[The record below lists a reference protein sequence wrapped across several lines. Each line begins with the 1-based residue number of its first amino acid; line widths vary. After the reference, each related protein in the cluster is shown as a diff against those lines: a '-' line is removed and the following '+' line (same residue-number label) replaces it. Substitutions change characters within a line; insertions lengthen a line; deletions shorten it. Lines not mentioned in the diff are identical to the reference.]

1 MRYVFIDTARGI
13 AILLVVIGHCF
24 SSADCGMNKMIL
36 SFHMPLFFFLSGIF
50 AKPMALRQLWGG
62 VKHKAR
68 LLLVPHLLL
77 SLSLVV
83 LNGGLWLADGNSLK
97 SFNFVSCFI
106 YWFLPVIFS
115 CSVLFM
121 VISMIANVNKRI
133 TQIILLF
140 FVALSI
146 VLSFRMT
153 VIPVLYWVRII
164 PTAFLFYFSGYLLKD
179 RVLNYKGEHTSKLG
193 LMVLFL
199 TAALYILSQVNAPIK
214 MYENDYGHYYLFLL
228 TSFLGNYLVI
238 SISRLLQKSSLLEE
252 MGRYSIA
259 IYVWNF
265 LVIGFFYRLFNLIL
279 ASASWAD
286 KGIMTGFTFGF
297 SMICLYVIA
306 KYTYT
311 KIPFLYGVKPKNN

>member
-1 MRYVFIDTARGI
+1 M
-13 AILLVVIGHCF
+13 
-24 SSADCGMNKMIL
+24 
-36 SFHMPLFFFLSGIF
+36 
-50 AKPMALRQLWGG
+50 GG
-62 VKHKAR
+62 VIRKAR
-68 LLLVPHLLL
+68 VLLIPQLVL
-77 SLSLVV
+77 SLSIVV
-83 LNGGLWLADGNSLK
+83 LNGGLWLADGNSIK
-97 SFNFVSCFI
+97 NFDFISCFI
-106 YWFLPVIFS
+106 YWFLPVLFS
-115 CSVLFM
+115 CTVLFM
-121 VISMIANVNKRI
+121 LISTIADINKRI
-133 TQIILLF
+133 TQITLLF
-140 FVALSI
+140 VVALSI

-179 RVLNYKGEHTSKLG
+179 RVLNYKGEHTSMLG

-199 TAALYILSQVNAPIK
+199 TAALYVLSQVNAPIK
-214 MYENDYGHYYLFLL
+214 MYENDYGHYYLFLS
-228 TSFLGNYLVI
+228 TSSLGIYLVI
-238 SISRLLQKSSLLEE
+238 SLSRLLQKSSLLEE

-265 LVIGFFYRLFNLIL
+265 LVIGFFYRLFNLVL

-311 KIPFLYGVKPKNN
+311 KIPFLYGVNQKNY